1 MHISDR
7 PVEVVTKN
15 RGTIRQSG
23 FRLTGLLIAL
33 LAFLP
38 LTAHATTIF
47 FLQGNDNTLDSS
59 PNGNNG
65 AWVGT
70 PSYAPAV
77 VGDGFNLTGSNYVS
91 VPAGAGLNIPPS
103 TPIKLSAYVDP
114 TNGLALASE
123 RIIDKI
129 TAGGSDGYLLDIIN
143 DHFRVILGSTALTG
157 TFLVPLNVFT
167 QVSVIFS
174 NTTLSLFENGT
185 LDVSTNVGSWVDGGS
200 NLRIGADSNGQ
211 NTFVGVIDQASL
223 ATLSPEPVSF
233 VLLGLGLVA
242 LIPVYRRRAS

>member
-1 MHISDR
+1 
-7 PVEVVTKN
+7 
-15 RGTIRQSG
+15 
-23 FRLTGLLIAL
+23 
-33 LAFLP
+33 
-38 LTAHATTIF
+38 
-47 FLQGNDNTLDSS
+47 
-59 PNGNNG
+59 
-65 AWVGT
+65 
-70 PSYAPAV
+70 
-77 VGDGFNLTGSNYVS
+77 
-91 VPAGAGLNIPPS
+91 
-103 TPIKLSAYVDP
+103 VDP

-129 TAGGSDGYLLDIIN
+129 TVGGSDGYLLDIIN

-157 TFLVPLNVFT
+157 NFLVPLNVFT

-174 NTTLSLFENGT
+174 NTTLSLFENGI
-185 LDVSTNVGSWVDGGS
+185 LDVSTNVGSWVDGGN